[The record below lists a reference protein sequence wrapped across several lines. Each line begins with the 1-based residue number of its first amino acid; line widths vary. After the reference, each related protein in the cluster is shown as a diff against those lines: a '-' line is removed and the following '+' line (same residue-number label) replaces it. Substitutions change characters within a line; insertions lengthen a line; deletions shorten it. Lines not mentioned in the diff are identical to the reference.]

1 MDSGYEPRGYLK
13 KVLGEDERIHFAVRQ
28 HPLFFLR
35 HISWSI
41 IFTVTVFFLV
51 LWLQIGVTPGN
62 PAMSLGFLLL
72 IVPLAIIWWAYLVW
86 KNHAFIVTARR
97 VIQINGV
104 LNKEV
109 VDSLLEKINDVKTDQ
124 SLIGQWFDYGDVEI
138 LTANEVGNNVF
149 KHISSP
155 LQFKR
160 AMMEAK
166 EALGL
171 MHQGAPD

>member
-1 MDSGYEPRGYLK
+1 MDAGYEPKGYLK
-13 KVLGEDERIHFAVRQ
+13 KVLGDDERILFAVRQ

-41 IFTVTVFFLV
+41 TFTICIIAVV
-51 LWLQIGVTPGN
+51 LWAQLGLAPGN
-62 PAMSLGFLLL
+62 PMMAAGYALLV
-72 IVPLAIIWWAYLVW
+72 VPLAVIWWAYLVW
-86 KNHAFIVTARR
+86 KNHAFIVTGRR

-104 LNKEV
+104 LSKEV

-138 LTANEVGNNVF
+138 LTANEVGNNNF
-149 KHISSP
+149 HQISSP
-155 LQFKR
+155 LKFKR

-166 EALGL
+166 EALGRL
-171 MHQGAPD
+171 HSGPD

>member
-1 MDSGYEPRGYLK
+1 MDAGYEPKGYLRR
-13 KVLGEDERIHFAVRQ
+13 VLGDEERILFAVRQ

-41 IFTVTVFFLV
+41 IFTLCILVGV
-51 LWLQIGVTPGN
+51 LWAQIGLAPGN
-62 PAMSLGFLLL
+62 PLMSAGFALL
-72 IVPLAIIWWAYLVW
+72 IIPFAVIWWAYLVW
-86 KNHAFIVTARR
+86 KNHAFIVTGRR

-149 KHISSP
+149 HQISSP
-155 LQFKR
+155 LKFKL
-160 AMMEAK
+160 AMMKAK
-166 EALGL
+166 EALAELHHG
-171 MHQGAPD
+171 PD

>member
-1 MDSGYEPRGYLK
+1 MDAGYEPRGYLR
-13 KVLGEDERIHFAVRQ
+13 KVLGDEELILFAVRQ

-41 IFTVTVFFLV
+41 IFTLTIFAAV
-51 LWLQIGVTPGN
+51 LWMMLGLAPGN
-62 PAMSLGFLLL
+62 PMMASGFILLVIPLG
-72 IVPLAIIWWAYLVW
+72 IIWWAYLVW
-86 KNHAFIVTARR
+86 KNHAFIVTGRR
-97 VIQINGV
+97 VIQIRGV

-138 LTANEVGNNVF
+138 LTANEVGNNTF
-149 KHISSP
+149 HQISAP
-155 LQFKR
+155 LKFKR

-166 EALGL
+166 ENLGSL
-171 MHQGAPD
+171 HRGPD

>member
-1 MDSGYEPRGYLK
+1 MWR
-13 KVLGEDERIHFAVRQ
+13 
-28 HPLFFLR
+28 
-35 HISWSI
+35 
-41 IFTVTVFFLV
+41 
-51 LWLQIGVTPGN
+51 
-62 PAMSLGFLLL
+62 
-72 IVPLAIIWWAYLVW
+72 
-86 KNHAFIVTARR
+86 NHAFIVTTRR

-149 KHISSP
+149 KHIAAP
-155 LQFKR
+155 LKFKR
-160 AMMEAK
+160 AMMQAK

>member
-1 MDSGYEPRGYLK
+1 MESGYEPKGYLR
-13 KVLGEDERIHFAVRQ
+13 KVLGDEERILFAVRQ

-41 IFTVTVFFLV
+41 LFLIGVFVVV
-51 LWLQIGVTPGN
+51 LWAQLGLAPGN
-62 PAMSLGFLLL
+62 PAMSFGFAFLL
-72 IVPLAIIWWAYLVW
+72 IPVFMIWWAYLVW
-86 KNHAFIVTARR
+86 KNHAFIVTGRR

-138 LTANEVGNNVF
+138 HTANEVGNNTF
-149 KHISSP
+149 HHISSP
-155 LQFKR
+155 LKFKR
-160 AMMEAK
+160 AMMDAK
-166 EALGL
+166 EELSGL
-171 MHQGAPD
+171 IHQPD